1 MSRIKLLNCDERNIL
16 QYNLVLW
23 LTVVFSTVYYCSY
36 VKQYPM
42 GLLIHKLNRFD
53 TFVFAKTFDFY
64 FEITPNFTF
73 YFTAMR
79 QVKITFD
86 WFFAILL
93 LQGLLQRQNHWHF
106 ESGPCQNDSAL
117 FAALR
122 RVCVQFF
129 ATTPS
134 YAAQNEVDSD
144 LCAAWSQHI
153 FREYLGEFE
162 DISKNI
168 LTR

>member
-16 QYNLVLW
+16 QYNSVLW

-79 QVKITFD
+79 QVRSPLTDFLLYFCFKDFYKDRTIGILNPDHAKMTLRYLLHCEEFVCS
-86 WFFAILL
+86 FLPRLRAMRHKMKSTLIYARHGVNTYFA
-93 LQGLLQRQNHWHF
+93 N
-106 ESGPCQNDSAL
+106 
-117 FAALR
+117 
-122 RVCVQFF
+122 
-129 ATTPS
+129 
-134 YAAQNEVDSD
+134 
-144 LCAAWSQHI
+144 
-153 FREYLGEFE
+153 
-162 DISKNI
+162 ISVNSK
-168 LTR
+168 T